1 MNPESVSIA
10 EGLSTWAAVI
20 AVVVVLGW
28 LGYLLFEVRKAGTGR
43 GLVIATGV
51 LAALVALGAVLRPA
65 RVLSRG
71 SRVGPRV
78 VVLVDQSR
86 RLRLPGDRGERREV
100 ALAAAKKAAASF
112 EGARV
117 DARGFGDRRLEPL
130 SLRDPVQ
137 GERQLGEES
146 DLTAALTALST
157 ETGERPASI
166 VVVSDGRLSRP
177 PESTDDAALVQA
189 LGALGVPIHTVR
201 IAKDALKDASIRRVS
216 SAGAAVA
223 HQPLVL
229 HVTIG
234 CAGGLACD
242 AIPVTVQELTRD
254 GPRAELAR
262 GIAKASAGEATLDL
276 EVTIER
282 AGRRVIEVVLEAPS
296 GDRVKAN
303 DRRLLT
309 LDVTRERVRLLHVAG
324 RPTYDVRQLR
334 HWLKSDES
342 VDLVGFFIL
351 RTHDDDPNVM
361 DDTAELSLIP
371 FPVDALFTQH
381 LPTFDAV
388 MLQDIDA
395 VEYKLEPYLP
405 ALAAYVRA
413 GGGLIMVGG
422 PSAFA
427 GGGYAGSPLEP
438 VLPVELPRS
447 GEPYDLRGFEPVTT
461 EAGRAAPILRGV
473 TELLGGGLPRMLG
486 SNTVGKP
493 RPGSIVLWEHPERR
507 VDAKLPMPVLA
518 LAEHGD
524 GRSIALGVDG
534 TFALGFGELAER
546 AGGRAYGSLW
556 EGLLGWLMRDPR
568 YELGR
573 VGLPS
578 PCIAGEPT
586 ELEVVPPPGAGGD
599 LVLTLAPLGEGGTAA
614 PVFEKRLA
622 ATGQALRVDAGRLA
636 GGGYEARLRVGAAP
650 PLRFDFACE
659 EGGVAFADSRPD
671 PARLERIASATD
683 GKSVAADGAFAL
695 PEPRAT
701 EVTVERRFSPI
712 LPPWVWT
719 LAAAFALG
727 AHWVVRR
734 QRGLA

>member
-10 EGLSTWAAVI
+10 EGLSPWTALI

-28 LGYLLFEVRKAGTGR
+28 LGYLLFEVRKAGAGR
-43 GLVIATGV
+43 GLLVSTGV
-51 LAALVALGAVLRPA
+51 LAAVVALGAVLRPA

-86 RLRLPGDRGERREV
+86 RLRLPGDRGERREA
-100 ALAAAKKAAASF
+100 ALAAARKTAASF

-117 DARGFGDRRLEPL
+117 DVRGFGDGRLEPL

-137 GERQLGEES
+137 AERQLGEQS
-146 DLTAALTALST
+146 DLAAALGTLAAES
-157 ETGERPASI
+157 GEPPASI

-177 PESTDDAALVQA
+177 PESTDDGA
-189 LGALGVPIHTVR
+189 LGRALGTLGVPIHTVR
-201 IAKDALKDASIRRVS
+201 VANDAPRDASIRRVS

-229 HVTIG
+229 HVTVG
-234 CAGGLACD
+234 CAGGLGCD

-262 GIAKASAGEATLDL
+262 GVAKVSGGEATLDL

-282 AGRRVIEVVLEAPS
+282 AGRRVIEVVLTAPA

-351 RTHDDDPNVM
+351 RTHDDDPNVL

-405 ALAAYVRA
+405 ALASYVRA

-447 GEPYDLRGFEPVTT
+447 GEPYDLRSFEPVTT

-473 TELLGGGLPRMLG
+473 TELLGGALPRMQG
-486 SNTVGKP
+486 SNTVGKA

-507 VDAKLPMPVLA
+507 LEGNGPMPVLA

-578 PCIAGEPT
+578 PCIAFEAT
-586 ELEVVPPPGAGGD
+586 ELEVVPPPGTVGE
-599 LVLTLAPLGEGGTAA
+599 LVLTLAPLGEKGT
-614 PVFEKRLA
+614 PIFERRLT
-622 ATGQALRVDAGRLA
+622 ATGKSLRVEAGRLA
-636 GGGYEARLRVGAAP
+636 AGGYEARLRVGASP

-671 PARLERIASATD
+671 PARLERIARVTD
-683 GKSVAADGAFAL
+683 GKSVAADATIEL

-701 EVTVERRFSPI
+701 EVTVERRFTPL
-712 LPPWVWT
+712 LPPWAWT
-719 LAAAFALG
+719 LAAALALG

>member
-10 EGLSTWAAVI
+10 EGLSPVTAVLALVI
-20 AVVVVLGW
+20 VGAW
-28 LGYLLFEVRKAGTGR
+28 LLYLLVEARRAGQGR
-43 GLVIATGV
+43 AVLVATGV
-51 LAALVALGAVLRPA
+51 VAALVALAAVLRPA

-78 VVLVDQSR
+78 VVLVDQAR
-86 RLRLPGDRGERREV
+86 RLRLPAEKGNRRAA
-100 ALAAAKKAAASF
+100 ALAAARKVAAAF
-112 EGARV
+112 DGARV
-117 DARGFGDRRLEPL
+117 DVRGFGDGRVEPL
-130 SLRDPVQ
+130 VVGDPVQ
-137 GERQLGEES
+137 AERQLGEES
-146 DLTAALTALST
+146 DLQAALATLSA
-157 ETGERPASI
+157 ESGERPASV

-177 PESTDDAALVQA
+177 PENTDDEA
-189 LGALGVPIHTVR
+189 LGRALGTLGVPIHTVR
-201 IAKDALKDASIRRVS
+201 VAKEAPRDASIRRVS

-229 HVTIG
+229 HVTVG
-234 CAGGLACD
+234 CAGGLGCD
-242 AIPVTVQELTRD
+242 AIPVTVEELTRD
-254 GPRAELAR
+254 GPRTELAR
-262 GIAKASAGEATLDL
+262 GVAKASAGEATLDL

-282 AGRRVIEVVLEAPS
+282 AGRRVIEIEIEPPS
-296 GDRVKAN
+296 GDRVKEN
-303 DRRLLT
+303 DRRLVT

-351 RTHDDDPNVM
+351 RTNSDDPNVM

-422 PSAFA
+422 PSAFG

-473 TELLGGGLPRMLG
+473 SEPFGGKLPRMQG
-486 SNTVGKP
+486 SNTVSKA

-507 VDAKLPMPVLA
+507 VDGGGPMPVLA

-586 ELEVVPPPGAGGD
+586 ELEVVPPPGSTGE
-599 LVLTLAPLGEGGTAA
+599 LVLTLEPLGEKGA
-614 PVFEKRLA
+614 PVLERRLGPA
-622 ATGQALRVDAGRLA
+622 GQPLRVDAGRLPV
-636 GGGYEARLRVGAAP
+636 GGYEARLKVGAAP

-659 EGGVAFADSRPD
+659 AGGVAFADSRPD
-671 PARLERIASATD
+671 PDRLERIARLTE
-683 GKSVAADGAFAL
+683 GKSLGAEGALDL
-695 PEPRAT
+695 PEPKTT
-701 EVTVERRFSPI
+701 EVTVERRFTPL
-712 LPPWVWT
+712 LPPWAWT
-719 LAAAFALG
+719 LLAALSLG

>member
-10 EGLSTWAAVI
+10 EGLSPFTAVA
-20 AVVVVLGW
+20 AVVVVAVW
-28 LGYLLFEVRKAGTGR
+28 LGYLLYEVRRAGAGR
-43 GLVIATGV
+43 GIVVATGV
-51 LAALVALGAVLRPA
+51 LAAVVALAAVLRPA

-86 RLRLPGDRGERREV
+86 RLRLPGDQGERRTI
-100 ALAAAKKAAASF
+100 AIAAARRAAESF

-117 DARGFGDRRLEPL
+117 DVRGFGDGRLSPL
-130 SLRDPVQ
+130 LLRDTVQ
-137 GERQLGEES
+137 AERQLGEES
-146 DLTAALTALST
+146 DLAAALATLAGES
-157 ETGERPASI
+157 GERPAAV
-166 VVVSDGRLSRP
+166 VVVSDGRLARP
-177 PESTDDAALVQA
+177 PENTDDAALVRA
-189 LGALGVPIHTVR
+189 VGGLGVPIHTLRV
-201 IAKDALKDASIRRVS
+201 AKEAPRDASIRRVS

-229 HVTIG
+229 HVTVG

-242 AIPVTVQELTRD
+242 AVPVRVEELTRD
-254 GPRAELAR
+254 GPRKELAR
-262 GIAKASAGEATLDL
+262 GVAKASAGEATLDL

-282 AGRRVIEVVLEAPS
+282 AGRRVIEVALEAPS
-296 GDRVKAN
+296 GDRIKQN
-303 DRRLLT
+303 DSRLLT

-351 RTHDDDPNVM
+351 RTNDDDPNVL

-405 ALAAYVRA
+405 ALAGYVRA

-447 GEPYDLRGFEPVTT
+447 GEPYDLRSFEPVMT

-473 TELLGGGLPRMLG
+473 TELLGGALPRMQG
-486 SNTVGKP
+486 SNTVGKA

-507 VDAKLPMPVLA
+507 LDGAAPMPVLT

-586 ELEVVPPPGAGGD
+586 ELEVVPPPGRAGE
-599 LVLTLAPLGEGGTAA
+599 LVLTLEPLAEKSAPL
-614 PVFEKRLA
+614 FERRLA

-636 GGGYEARLRVGAAP
+636 PGGYEARLAVGAAP

-659 EGGVAFADSRPD
+659 AGGAAFADSRPD
-671 PARLERIASATD
+671 PARLERISRATD
-683 GKSVAADGAFAL
+683 AESLAADGEIDL

-701 EVTVERRFSPI
+701 EVTVERRFTPF
-712 LPPWVWT
+712 LPPWAWT
-719 LAAAFALG
+719 LAAALCLG
-727 AHWVVRR
+727 VHWVVRR

>member
-10 EGLSTWAAVI
+10 EGLSPVTAVAAL
-20 AVVVVLGW
+20 VVVLAWFGF
-28 LGYLLFEVRKAGTGR
+28 LLFEVRRAGQGR
-43 GLVIATGV
+43 AVVVATGAI
-51 LAALVALGAVLRPA
+51 AAVVALLAVLRPA

-86 RLRLPGDRGERREV
+86 RLRLPAERGDRRAV
-100 ALAAAKKAAASF
+100 AVSAARKAAEAF
-112 EGARV
+112 PGARV
-117 DARGFGDRRLEPL
+117 DVRGFGDGRLEPL
-130 SLRDPVQ
+130 LLKDPVQ
-137 GERQLGEES
+137 AERQLGEES
-146 DLTAALTALST
+146 DLQAALAALSA
-157 ETGERPASI
+157 ESGERPASV
-166 VVVSDGRLSRP
+166 VVVSDGRLARP
-177 PESTDDAALVQA
+177 PESIDDAALSRA
-189 LGALGVPIHTVR
+189 LGSLGVPVHTVR
-201 IAKDALKDASIRRVS
+201 VAETAPRDASIRRVS

-229 HVTIG
+229 HVTVG
-234 CAGGLACD
+234 CVGGLACD
-242 AIPVTVQELTRD
+242 AIPVTVEELTRD
-254 GPRAELAR
+254 GPRTELAR
-262 GIAKASAGEATLDL
+262 GIAKASGGEATLDL

-282 AGRRVIEVVLEAPS
+282 AGRRVIEVALTAPS
-296 GDRVKAN
+296 GDRVKEN
-303 DRRLLT
+303 DRRLIT

-351 RTHDDDPNVM
+351 RTNDDDPNVI

-438 VLPVELPRS
+438 VLPVELPRG

-473 TELLGGGLPRMLG
+473 SELFGGSLPRMQG
-486 SNTVGKP
+486 SNTVGKA
-493 RPGSIVLWEHPERR
+493 RAGSIVLWEHPERR
-507 VDAKLPMPVLA
+507 VDGAGPMPVLA

-546 AGGRAYGSLW
+546 AGGRAYGALW

-573 VGLPS
+573 VGLPA

-586 ELEVVPPPGAGGD
+586 ELEVVPPPGNAGE
-599 LVLTLAPLGEGGTAA
+599 LVLTLEPLGEKSA
-614 PVFEKRLA
+614 PVFERRLA
-622 ATGQALRVDAGRLA
+622 ASGQPLRVDAGRLA
-636 GGGYEARLRVGAAP
+636 PGAYEARLRVGAAP
-650 PLRFDFACE
+650 PLRFDFGCE
-659 EGGVAFADSRPD
+659 AGGVAFADSRPD
-671 PARLERIASATD
+671 PQRLERIARATE
-683 GKSVAADGAFAL
+683 GKSLSADGDLSL
-695 PEPRAT
+695 PEPTAT
-701 EVTVERRFSPI
+701 EVTVERRFTPL
-712 LPPWVWT
+712 LPPWAWT
-719 LAAAFALG
+719 LLAALCLG